1 MNKTLLSLSL
11 SLALLSGCASLAPDY
26 NRPKAVTPEDWPQGA
41 AYKPATA
48 ASAKPVAEIGWRE
61 FFVDERLQKLIE
73 MALAN
78 NRDLRVAAL
87 NIEKARAQYQI
98 QRSELFPTINASAG
112 ETAQRSSGDI
122 NGTGEPR
129 ITRQYSVGLGFSS
142 YELDFFGRVRSLRD
156 VALQNFLAT
165 EQAARSTQ
173 ISLVAEVANAYLT
186 LAADR
191 ERLQLSAD
199 TLATREET
207 LKLTQRSFELG
218 AASALAVAQARTV
231 VEGARV
237 EVATYTARV
246 AQDQNALAVLI
257 GTTVPTDLQPSSL
270 RSALTATSELPAGLP
285 SELLQQRPDI
295 LAAERSLQAAYA
307 NIGAAR
313 AAFFP
318 SITLTA
324 SGGTA
329 SNTLDG
335 LFGSGTGTWS
345 FIPQINLPIF
355 DAGRRQANLE
365 VAEADRAIALA
376 QYDKAIQ
383 TAFREVADALAVRGT
398 VEEQLTAQAA
408 QVEAYADSLRLSE
421 ARFRGGVDNYL
432 AVLDAQRALFATQ
445 LSLIS
450 VQLSRQSNLVTL
462 YKVLGGGL
470 VERGGT

>member
-26 NRPKAVTPEDWPQGA
+26 NRPKAAAPEAWPQGA
-41 AYKPATA
+41 AYKPTSA
-48 ASAKPVAEIGWRE
+48 ASAKPAAEIGWRE

-98 QRSELFPTINASAG
+98 QRSALFPAVNASAS

-129 ITRQYSVGLGFSS
+129 ISRQYSVGLGFSS
-142 YELDFFGRVRSLRD
+142 YELDFFGRVRNLRD
-156 VALQNFLAT
+156 AALQSFLST

-173 ISLVAEVANAYLT
+173 ISLVAEVANAYLN

-191 ERLQLSAD
+191 ERLKLSAD

-218 AASALAVAQARTV
+218 ASSALAVSQARTV

-237 EVATYTARV
+237 EVASYTARV
-246 AQDQNALAVLI
+246 AQDQNALEVLI
-257 GTTVPTDLQPSSL
+257 GTPVPDALQPADL
-270 RSALTATSELPAGLP
+270 RSTLTALSDLPAGLP

-324 SGGTA
+324 NGGTA

-355 DAGRRQANLE
+355 DAGRRQANLD

-398 VEEQLTAQAA
+398 VDEQLNAQAA

-432 AVLDAQRALFATQ
+432 SVLDAQRSLFATQ
-445 LSLIS
+445 LALIS

-470 VERGGT
+470 VERSGG